1 MPIGVTGDFVPLGS
15 FSVVDGKD
23 VGGNITGSFIS
34 ASNSITGSNIQLTN
48 IPAGSETTFLTVDG
62 SGNVKTTTSIQFV
75 QQTITDNAI
84 ILVDSFAANT
94 FNGAIYDYILL
105 NTTVGCR
112 TGQFFVTQD
121 NSLIDFTDIST
132 KDVGNDTIKP
142 LLSAALVA
150 TDVVVSVTNG
160 SGYTF
165 KAMVKKL

>member
-94 FNGAIYDYILL
+94 FNGAIYDYVLL
-105 NTTVGCR
+105 DAGVGCR

-121 NSLIDFTDIST
+121 NALIDFTDIST
-132 KDVGNDTIKP
+132 KDVGNDAIKP

-150 TDVVVSVTNG
+150 SDVVVSVTNG

-165 KAMVKKL
+165 KAIVKKL